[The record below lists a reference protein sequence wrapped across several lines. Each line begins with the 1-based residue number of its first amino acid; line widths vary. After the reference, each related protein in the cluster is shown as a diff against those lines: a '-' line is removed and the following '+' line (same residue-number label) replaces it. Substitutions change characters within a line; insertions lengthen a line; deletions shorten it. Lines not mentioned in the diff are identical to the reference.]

1 MSFESLVSEGFRLK
15 GNSSLCRKYVSIL
28 VNLDYLNLSFE
39 GLMNID
45 GVLSGL
51 AYRSFVA
58 VIRDLQDLGV
68 FFVHRVGDRKAR
80 RTASGLSG
88 IASSILEQF

>member
-1 MSFESLVSEGFRLK
+1 
-15 GNSSLCRKYVSIL
+15 
-28 VNLDYLNLSFE
+28 
-39 GLMNID
+39 MNID

-51 AYRSFVA
+51 ANRSFVA

-88 IASSILEQF
+88 IASSILEQSENDYYEEKSESSSESLAKLSLAMNKGLITCCIG

>member
-15 GNSSLCRKYVSIL
+15 GNSSLCWKYVSIL

-51 AYRSFVA
+51 ANRSFVA
-58 VIRDLQDLGV
+58 VIHDLQDLGV
-68 FFVHRVGDRKAR
+68 FFVHRVGDRKA
-80 RTASGLSG
+80 
-88 IASSILEQF
+88 

>member
-1 MSFESLVSEGFRLK
+1 MEDGEELDEVLVLAKGFGELRSF
-15 GNSSLCRKYVSIL
+15 L

-51 AYRSFVA
+51 ANRSFVA